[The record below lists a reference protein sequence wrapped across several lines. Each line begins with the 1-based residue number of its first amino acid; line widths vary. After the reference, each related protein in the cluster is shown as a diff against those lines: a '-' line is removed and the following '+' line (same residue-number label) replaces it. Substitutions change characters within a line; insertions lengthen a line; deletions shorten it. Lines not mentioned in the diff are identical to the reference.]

1 MSRSAEQRIAIVGGG
16 PAGSLLAIL
25 LARRGLKPFVVERG
39 PRFSATAPGVALP
52 RTSMSASATAPGVAP
67 PRTSMSASYSAP
79 RGGRSINLALAARG
93 IAALR
98 RAGIE
103 AEVAKLLIP
112 MRGRMVHD
120 LAGAQRFLPY
130 GQRATEEI
138 YSVSR
143 AALNTLLY
151 ELAARRHGV
160 EYRFGEQCV
169 GVDRDGTPLIESND
183 KARRRL
189 DADVVLAADGA
200 GSGVRRA
207 LAANGAITAREE
219 LLDHGYKELTLV
231 ARGGE
236 FALPPNALHIWPRG
250 GFMLIGLPN
259 PDRTFT
265 ATLFLPHGGE
275 PSFATVGPRVSAFF
289 EREFADAVPLIPAL
303 EQDYASHPVG
313 QLGTVHCRPWS
324 FANRILLVGDA
335 AHAIVPFHGQGMNAA
350 FEDCVALDELTAKHG
365 TADGHDW
372 PAIFAAFEAERAPN
386 ARAIAE
392 MALENYREMRD
403 DVRDPKFQ
411 LRADLS
417 FELERRFPG
426 RFIPR
431 YSMVMFHPEIPYAEA
446 QRRGAAQAGILDELT
461 RSADSM
467 SHVDLTHGA
476 RLVESL
482 LAPAAR

>member
-1 MSRSAEQRIAIVGGG
+1 MTSARGPRIAIVGGG

-39 PRFSATAPGVALP
+39 PPFSYAT
-52 RTSMSASATAPGVAP
+52 
-67 PRTSMSASYSAP
+67 P

-103 AEVAKLLIP
+103 ADVTKLLIP

-120 LAGAQRFLPY
+120 LSGAQRFLPY

-143 AALNTLLY
+143 ATLNTLLY
-151 ELAARRHGV
+151 ELATKHHGV

-169 GVDRDGTPLIESND
+169 GVDVDGTPLIESHD
-183 KARRRL
+183 RTRRRL
-189 DADVVLAADGA
+189 EADVVLAADGA
-200 GSGVRRA
+200 GSEVRRA
-207 LAANGAITAREE
+207 LAASGAITAREE
-219 LLDHGYKELTLV
+219 LLDHGYKELTLAA
-231 ARGGE
+231 ARDGSS
-236 FALPPNALHIWPRG
+236 ALDPHALHIWPRG

-259 PDRTFT
+259 PEHTFT
-265 ATLFLPHGGE
+265 ATLFLPHRGE
-275 PSFATVGPRVSAFF
+275 PSFASVGPREAPAFF
-289 EREFADAVPLIPAL
+289 EREFADAVRLIPAL
-303 EQDYASHPVG
+303 ERDYADHPVG
-313 QLGTVHCRPWS
+313 HLGTVHCKPWS
-324 FANRILLVGDA
+324 HANRVLLVGDA

-350 FEDCVALDELTAKHG
+350 FEDCVALDDLLGAHANER
-365 TADGHDW
+365 GHDW
-372 PAIFAAFEAERAPN
+372 PAVFAAFEAERAPN

-403 DVRDPKFQ
+403 EVRDAKFE
-411 LRADLS
+411 LRAALS

-431 YSMVMFHPEIPYAEA
+431 YSMVMFHPEISYAEA
-446 QRRGAAQAGILDELT
+446 QRRGALQARILRELT
-461 RSADSM
+461 AGTTGIADIDLRSADA
-467 SHVDLTHGA
+467 LIEA
-476 RLVESL
+476 QL
-482 LAPAAR
+482 

>member
-1 MSRSAEQRIAIVGGG
+1 MSAAAQKRIAIIGGG

-25 LARRGLKPFVVERG
+25 LARRGLAPLVIERG
-39 PRFSATAPGVALP
+39 RRF
-52 RTSMSASATAPGVAP
+52 
-67 PRTSMSASYSAP
+67 SYSAP
-79 RGGRSINLALAARG
+79 RGGRSINLALASRG

-98 RAGIE
+98 RAGVE
-103 AEVAKLLIP
+103 AEVARLLIP

-120 LAGAQRFLPY
+120 LDGAQRFLPY
-130 GQRATEEI
+130 GQRETEEI

-143 AALNTLLY
+143 ATLNTLLY
-151 ELAARRHGV
+151 ELAAQRHGV
-160 EYRFGEQCV
+160 DYRFGEQCV
-169 GVDRDGTPLIESND
+169 GVDADGTPLVD
-183 KARRRL
+183 AGGGPRRL
-189 DADVVLAADGA
+189 EADIVLAADGA
-200 GSGVRRA
+200 GSEVRRA
-207 LAANGAITAREE
+207 LVARGAITAREE
-219 LLDHGYKELTLV
+219 LLDHGYKELTLG

-236 FALPPNALHIWPRG
+236 FALSPNALHIWPRG

-265 ATLFLPHGGE
+265 ATLFLPHRGE
-275 PSFATVGPRVSAFF
+275 PSFASVATKQARAFF
-289 EREFADAVPLIPAL
+289 EREFADAVPLISAL
-303 EQDYASHPVG
+303 ERDYTEHPVG
-313 QLGTVHCRPWS
+313 LLGTVHCRPWS
-324 FANRILLVGDA
+324 FANRVLLVGDA

-350 FEDCVALDELTAKHG
+350 FEDCVALDELIGRHQTERG
-365 TADGHDW
+365 YDW

-431 YSMVMFHPEIPYAEA
+431 YSMVMFHPEISYAEA
-446 QRRGAAQAGILDELT
+446 QRRGALQAQILREL
-461 RSADSM
+461 SDS
-467 SHVDLTHGA
+467 
-476 RLVESL
+476 VESL
-482 LAPAAR
+482 PQVDFARAATLVDRSL

>member
-1 MSRSAEQRIAIVGGG
+1 MKVAGQPRIAIIGGG
-16 PAGSLLAIL
+16 PAGSLLAIF
-25 LARRGLKPFVVERG
+25 LARRGLTPVVFERG
-39 PRFSATAPGVALP
+39 PRFSYAAPI
-52 RTSMSASATAPGVAP
+52 
-67 PRTSMSASYSAP
+67 
-79 RGGRSINLALAARG
+79 GGRSINLALAARG

-103 AEVAKLLIP
+103 AEVAKLMIP

-120 LAGAQRFLPY
+120 LSGAQRFLPY

-143 AALNTLLY
+143 ATLNTLLY
-151 ELAARRHGV
+151 ELAAQRDGV

-169 GVDRDGTPLIESND
+169 GVDADGAPLIESQD
-183 KARRRL
+183 GRRQRL
-189 DADVVLAADGA
+189 EADIVLAADGA
-200 GSGVRRA
+200 GSEVRRA
-207 LAANGAITAREE
+207 LAASGAITASED
-219 LLDHGYKELTLV
+219 LLDHGYKELTLA
-231 ARGGE
+231 ARGDE
-236 FALPPNALHIWPRG
+236 FALDANALHIWPRG

-259 PDRTFT
+259 PNRTFT
-265 ATLFLPHGGE
+265 ATLFLPHRGE
-275 PSFATVGPRVSAFF
+275 PSFASVGVDEARAFF

-303 EQDYASHPVG
+303 EREYAEHPVG
-313 QLGTVHCRPWS
+313 LLGTVHCRPWS
-324 FANRILLVGDA
+324 FANRVLLVGDA

-350 FEDCVALDELTAKHG
+350 FEDCGALDELIGRHG
-365 TADGHDW
+365 GHW

-403 DVRDPKFQ
+403 DVRDPKFE
-411 LRADLS
+411 LRAALS

-446 QRRGAAQAGILDELT
+446 QRRGAAQAQILREL
-461 RSADSM
+461 ADPVASM
-467 SHVDLTHGA
+467 KEVDIARAGA
-476 RLVESL
+476 LVDAL
-482 LAPAAR
+482 L

>member
-1 MSRSAEQRIAIVGGG
+1 MKAAQADIAIIGGG
-16 PAGSLLAIL
+16 PAGSLLAIF
-25 LARRGLKPFVVERG
+25 LARRGLTPVVFERG
-39 PRFSATAPGVALP
+39 PRFSHAAPL
-52 RTSMSASATAPGVAP
+52 
-67 PRTSMSASYSAP
+67 
-79 RGGRSINLALAARG
+79 GGRSINLALAARG

-103 AEVAKLLIP
+103 AEVAKLMIP

-120 LAGAQRFLPY
+120 LSGAQRFLPY
-130 GQRATEEI
+130 GQRAAEEI

-143 AALNTLLY
+143 ATLNTLLY
-151 ELAARRHGV
+151 ELAAQRHGV

-169 GVDRDGTPLIESND
+169 GVDADGAPLIESQD
-183 KARRRL
+183 GRTQRL
-189 DADVVLAADGA
+189 EAGIVLAADGA
-200 GSGVRRA
+200 GSEVRRA
-207 LAANGAITAREE
+207 LAARGATTASED
-219 LLDHGYKELTLV
+219 LLDHGYKELTLA
-231 ARGGE
+231 ARGGV
-236 FALPPNALHIWPRG
+236 FALDANALHIWPRG

-265 ATLFLPHGGE
+265 ATLFLPHRGE
-275 PSFATVGPRVSAFF
+275 PSFASVGVDEARTFF

-303 EQDYASHPVG
+303 ERDYAEHPVG
-313 QLGTVHCRPWS
+313 LLGTVHCRPWS
-324 FANRILLVGDA
+324 FANRVLLVGDA

-350 FEDCVALDELTAKHG
+350 FEDCAALDELIG
-365 TADGHDW
+365 RYDGDW

-403 DVRDPKFQ
+403 EVRDPKFE
-411 LRADLS
+411 LRAALS

-446 QRRGAAQAGILDELT
+446 QRRGALQAAILN
-461 RSADSM
+461 
-467 SHVDLTHGA
+467 DLTLDAMRIADVNLNNAAALIEA
-476 RLVESL
+476 RLGV
-482 LAPAAR
+482 R

>member
-1 MSRSAEQRIAIVGGG
+1 MTEPASQRIAIIGGG

-25 LARRGLKPFVVERG
+25 LARRGLGPVVIERG
-39 PRFSATAPGVALP
+39 PRFAYT
-52 RTSMSASATAPGVAP
+52 
-67 PRTSMSASYSAP
+67 AP

-103 AEVAKLLIP
+103 AEVAKLMIP

-120 LAGAQRFLPY
+120 LSGAQRFLPY

-143 AALNTLLY
+143 ATLNTLLY
-151 ELAARRHGV
+151 ELAAQRHGV

-169 GVDRDGTPLIESND
+169 GVEADGTPVIESRD
-183 KARRRL
+183 GARRKL
-189 DADVVLAADGA
+189 VADIVLAADGA
-200 GSGVRRA
+200 GSEVRRA
-207 LAANGAITAREE
+207 LVASGAIAAREE
-219 LLDHGYKELTLV
+219 LLDHGYKELTLT

-236 FALPPNALHIWPRG
+236 LDANALHIWPRG

-265 ATLFLPHGGE
+265 ATLFLPHRGE
-275 PSFATVGPRVSAFF
+275 PSFASVGPGQARAFF
-289 EREFADAVPLIPAL
+289 DREFADAVPLIPAL
-303 EQDYASHPVG
+303 EHDYAQHPVG

-324 FANRILLVGDA
+324 FANRVLLVGDA

-350 FEDCVALDELTAKHG
+350 FEDCVALDELTAKHASPG
-365 TADGHDW
+365 GHDW

-403 DVRDPKFQ
+403 EVRDAKFE
-411 LRADLS
+411 LRAALS

-446 QRRGAAQAGILDELT
+446 QRRGALQAEILRDLT
-461 RSADSM
+461 VNALRIAD
-467 SHVDLTHGA
+467 VDLDNA
-476 RLVESL
+476 AALIDVRL
-482 LAPAAR
+482 